1 MKDKYKFDIKIFFIL
16 FNKLGTSY
24 KPYGAKTE
32 LWYLDMYLVQ
42 NNPFLIYFSTFLKP
56 NLDKDTYTN

>member
-1 MKDKYKFDIKIFFIL
+1 MEIL
-16 FNKLGTSY
+16 VNN

-56 NLDKDTYTN
+56 NLDLHKLNTCGMVGRFEPLRYIM